1 MEADRDLSER
11 ASSDDRTRLFK
22 VREALLNLHKELLH
36 VERKRYEQNVGPVTN
51 EFEFFR
57 LVTSDPS
64 FAWIGP
70 MTTLI
75 VQIDEKVASKEPI
88 TAGEVE
94 RLYAETRAVLASP
107 DETPFKTEY
116 TQLLQEN
123 PGLVIKHS
131 AVMQALPPV
140 ERPQSK

>member
-1 MEADRDLSER
+1 MLSMEDDRDLTER
-11 ASSDDRTRLFK
+11 ATPDERARLFK

-57 LVTSDPS
+57 LVTLDPS

-75 VQIDEKVASKEPI
+75 VQIDERVASKEPI
-88 TAGEVE
+88 TGKESMSF
-94 RLYAETRAVLASP
+94 TRKLVRCWRPRTRQRSKRN
-107 DETPFKTEY
+107 TPSCCRT
-116 TQLLQEN
+116 
-123 PGLVIKHS
+123 I
-131 AVMQALPPV
+131 
-140 ERPQSK
+140 RDW

>member
-1 MEADRDLSER
+1 MEGDRDLTER
-11 ASSDDRTRLFK
+11 ATPDERALLFR

-57 LVTSDPS
+57 LVTLDPS

-75 VQIDEKVASKEPI
+75 VQIDERVASKEPI
-88 TAGEVE
+88 TGGEVDV
-94 RLYAETRAVLASP
+94 LYAETRAVLASP
-107 DETPFKTEY
+107 DETPFKAEY
-116 TQLLQEN
+116 TQLLQDN
-123 PGLVIKHS
+123 PGLVMKHS